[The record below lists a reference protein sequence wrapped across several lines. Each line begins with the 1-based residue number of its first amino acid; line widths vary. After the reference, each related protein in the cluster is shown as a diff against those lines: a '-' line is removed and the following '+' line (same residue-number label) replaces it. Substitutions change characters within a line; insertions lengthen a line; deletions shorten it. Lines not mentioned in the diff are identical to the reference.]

1 MNWQT
6 VGVVRTGHMGPFMI
20 NKNLPLHKLIN
31 PMKMSSHDLHKPTHE
46 SLTRNVHGIHRTH
59 VSWVACVWAV
69 HFIPCCEKSQSWI

>member
-46 SLTRNVHGIHRTH
+46 SLTRNVHGIH
-59 VSWVACVWAV
+59 
-69 HFIPCCEKSQSWI
+69 